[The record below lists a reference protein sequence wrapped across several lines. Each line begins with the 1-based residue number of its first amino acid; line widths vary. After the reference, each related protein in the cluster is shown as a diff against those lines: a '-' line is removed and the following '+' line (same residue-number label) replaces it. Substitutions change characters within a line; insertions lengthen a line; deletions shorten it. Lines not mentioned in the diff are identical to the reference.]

1 MAMQEKI
8 ANKITSNP
16 EVFENSFLMRFPTE
30 KELSKAK
37 DLLGFDI
44 PNEYVWFLKTYGHGG
59 FFFEFLGYGINGN
72 AILVE
77 KTLYER
83 KFGLPTEL
91 LVIENCDE
99 YVVCIDSSNGKV
111 VSWSK
116 YDKDGV
122 IAVANDFYEYF
133 MDSVENAIANF

>member
-1 MAMQEKI
+1 MQEKI

-59 FFFEFLGYGINGN
+59 FFFEFLGYGKMAMRYWLKRLCMKENSDCQQN
-72 AILVE
+72 C
-77 KTLYER
+77 
-83 KFGLPTEL
+83 L
-91 LVIENCDE
+91 LLRIVMN
-99 YVVCIDSSNGKV
+99 
-111 VSWSK
+111 
-116 YDKDGV
+116 
-122 IAVANDFYEYF
+122 
-133 MDSVENAIANF
+133 M